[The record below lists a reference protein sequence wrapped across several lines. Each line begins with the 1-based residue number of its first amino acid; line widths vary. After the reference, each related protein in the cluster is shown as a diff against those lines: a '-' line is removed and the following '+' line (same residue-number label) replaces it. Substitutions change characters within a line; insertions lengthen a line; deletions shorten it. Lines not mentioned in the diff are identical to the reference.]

1 MASREPFSLTGLRAR
16 NYRVV
21 QWATGNIGTR
31 SLRAV
36 IEHPGLS
43 LVGLYVYADDK
54 AGQDAGTLCGLPP
67 VGVKATRRIDD
78 ILALKADCV
87 LYMPQRID
95 VDDLC
100 RLLESG
106 ANVVTTRTEFHLP
119 GRMEPALRQRIED
132 ACRRGGSSIHST
144 GSSPGFITE
153 AVPLALLSIQR
164 RLDCLRI
171 HEYADCSSRNSPQMI
186 FQIMG
191 FGQAPNPQAT
201 AGRVQHLRQ
210 AFGPS
215 LQMVAEALGLS
226 FDSIKGHG
234 DVAFAKHDTRIA
246 AGVVAAGT
254 VGAQRTTVS
263 GMRQGKPLISFTAN
277 WFVTTGLDKDWDL
290 RGDGWRVEVDGDAP
304 LDMDLRFTV
313 PPERKAATT
322 PGYTAHRAVN
332 AVPYVCAAEPGIRT
346 SAEMPQVI
354 ADLRAQTAKL

>member
-1 MASREPFSLTGLRAR
+1 MSEPSDPLQLRTR
-16 NYRVV
+16 DYRVV

-43 LVGLYVYADDK
+43 LAGLYVYSDAK
-54 AGQDAGTLCGLPP
+54 AGRDAGELCGLPP
-67 VGVKATRRIDD
+67 TGVKATRSIDY
-78 ILALKADCV
+78 ILALAADCV

-106 ANVVTTRTEFHLP
+106 TNVVTTRTEFHLP
-119 GRMEPALRQRIED
+119 GRMDPPLRRRIED
-132 ACRRGGSSIHST
+132 ACQRGGTSIHST

-171 HEYADCSSRNSPQMI
+171 SEYADCSSRDSPEMI

-191 FGQAPNPQAT
+191 FGQAPNPQAE
-201 AGRVQHLRQ
+201 AGRVHHLRE

-215 LQMVAEALGLS
+215 MQLVAEAVGLS
-226 FDSIKGHG
+226 FDGLEASGE
-234 DVAFAKHDTRIA
+234 VAFARRTTTIA
-246 AGVVAAGT
+246 AGVIEAGT
-254 VGAQRTTVS
+254 VGALRTTVC
-263 GMRQGKPLISFTAN
+263 GMHRGKPLLSFSAN
-277 WFVTTGLDKDWDL
+277 WFVTRDLDKDWEL

-304 LDMDLRFTV
+304 LDMHLHFTV
-313 PPERKAATT
+313 APEHKAATT

-332 AVPYVCAAEPGIRT
+332 AVPYVCAAAAGIRT
-346 SAEMPQVI
+346 SAEMPQII
-354 ADLRAQTAKL
+354 ADLRERTAR

>member
-1 MASREPFSLTGLRAR
+1 MSAPVVDNISALRAR
-16 NYRVV
+16 HYRVV

-43 LVGLYVYADDK
+43 LVGLYVYADAK
-54 AGQDAGTLCGLPP
+54 AGRDAGELCGLPP
-67 VGVKATRRIDD
+67 TGIKATRSIDQ

-87 LYMPQRID
+87 LYMPQRLD

-119 GRMEPALRQRIED
+119 GGMEPALRQRIED

-153 AVPLALLSIQR
+153 AVPLVLLSIQR

-171 HEYADCSSRNSPQMI
+171 SEFADCSARNSPEMI

-191 FGQAPNPQAT
+191 FGQAPNPQAE
-201 AGRVQHLRQ
+201 AGRVHHLRES
-210 AFGPS
+210 FGPS
-215 LQMVAEALGLS
+215 LQVVAEALGLS
-226 FDSIKGHG
+226 FDSVEGQG
-234 DVAFAKHDTRIA
+234 EVAFARRRTTIA
-246 AGVVAAGT
+246 AGVVEAGT
-254 VGAQRTTVS
+254 VAALRTTIS
-263 GMRQGKPLISFTAN
+263 GMRKGKPLLSFTAN
-277 WFVTTGLDKDWDL
+277 WFVTTDLDKDWKL
-290 RGDGWRVEVDGDAP
+290 RGDGWQVEVEGDAP
-304 LDMDLRFTV
+304 LDMHLHFTV
-313 PPERKAATT
+313 PEAQKAATT

-332 AVPYVCAAEPGIRT
+332 AVPYVCTAAPGIRT
-346 SAEMPQVI
+346 SVEMPQII
-354 ADLRAQTAKL
+354 ADLREPLAR